1 MYRLNQEQLL
11 KGTQTGF
18 VRYLYKR
25 IKWKNRLIGIR
36 GGQGVG
42 KTTLLLQ
49 RIKLTFGD
57 STIARYLPLDN
68 IWFQQETLTEVVCT
82 FYREGGRFL
91 FLDNVHRYPSWEREV
106 ETLYTSYP
114 DLSIVFAAPSW
125 EFSKKGRK
133 KIKEEVDGYTLHTM
147 SFREHLAYESIL
159 DMKPIPLEEVL
170 LNHAEIVKQITSQ
183 MNVTLVFRNYLKQ
196 GCYPFYWEDPD
207 AFPFRLQN
215 LIRDSV
221 DKDFATAYSLDPETI
236 ANLKKCLLRLT
247 EFSWVSLKTSEI
259 VEKIGFNREVLRT
272 YLAFLEKMGWIRI
285 FEVADSP
292 VQNKIRNIYFRN
304 PNLLAALSRDENRR
318 MQIGETFFTD
328 QMSMD
333 QKLSFLGNHDFI
345 VNDQFLFQVG
355 DPLMN
360 YNRIKEAGNTYAAV
374 YGLPKS
380 VNNKM
385 PIWVLGLC
393 Y

>member
-170 LNHAEIVKQITSQ
+170 LNHAEIVKQITSE

-360 YNRIKEAGNTYAAV
+360 YNRIKEARNTYAAV